1 MNKSLLDYTLKIRV
15 PLILFV
21 AAAAFTITYF
31 VSRAE
36 RDSVGYA
43 PAQPIAF
50 SHKLHAGTMGI
61 DCQYCHTAV
70 TVSRHAGIP
79 AVSTCMGCHAVARKN
94 KPEIVKLTTA
104 YESGASVRWK
114 RVHKVPDYAYFNHS
128 VHVNKNIAC
137 VECHGKVEN
146 MEVVSQV
153 SKFTMAACLECH
165 RNAPE
170 ILKDVPGIEKGPVNC
185 NTCHR

>member
-21 AAAAFTITYF
+21 AAAAFTVTFF

-43 PAQPIAF
+43 PEQPIAF

-79 AVSTCMGCHAVARKN
+79 SLSTCMGCHAVARKN
-94 KPEIVKLTTA
+94 KPAIVTLASA
-104 YESGASVRWK
+104 YESGTPIRWK

-128 VHVNKNIAC
+128 AHVNKNIPC
-137 VECHGKVEN
+137 TECHGKVEN
-146 MEVVSQV
+146 MDVVRQV

-165 RNAPE
+165 RNATDLLSH
-170 ILKDVPGIEKGPVNC
+170 IPGIQNGPDHC